1 MSADLPFGEATLLS
15 FLLAL
20 SRIAGLFV
28 FVPIPGL
35 RTGPDAARLLASLAL
50 TVALFPFWPTPA
62 SPDPPVGE
70 LAAWVLAEFAVGATA
85 GVVVALV
92 LEGFQMAGQL
102 IGLQAGYG
110 YAATI
115 DPTTQADAGVLL
127 IFSQL
132 LAGCLF
138 FALGV
143 DRALVKVLA
152 LSLQSLPATSFR
164 IQAPAV
170 EGMIRLGAEVFSLG
184 LRIAMPEIALLAL
197 IDLCFGVLGRLLPQI
212 QFLALSFPLKM
223 AAALLALAATLAVFP
238 ETGAAVAGHG
248 VVFLREVLRPR

>member
-1 MSADLPFGEATLLS
+1 MSADFPFGEATLLS

-20 SRIAGLFV
+20 SRISGLFV

-35 RTGPDAARLLASLAL
+35 RTGPDAARLVASLAL
-50 TVALFPFWPTPA
+50 TVALFPFWPTPP
-62 SPDPPVGE
+62 SPDPAPGE

-115 DPTTQADAGVLL
+115 DPATQADAGVLL

-132 LAGCLF
+132 LAGCIF
-138 FALGV
+138 FAFGV
-143 DRALVKVLA
+143 DRALVKILA

-170 EGMIRLGAEVFSLG
+170 EGIIRLGAEVFSLG

-248 VVFLREVLRPR
+248 VLFLREVLRPR

>member
-1 MSADLPFGEATLLS
+1 MSTDLPFGETTLLG

-35 RTGPDAARLLASLAL
+35 RNGPDAARLLASLAL
-50 TVALFPFWPTPA
+50 TVALFPFWPVPPA
-62 SPDPPVGE
+62 SNPSGGE
-70 LAAWVLAEFAVGATA
+70 LTAWALAEFAVGATA
-85 GVVVALV
+85 GVVVGLV

-115 DPTTQADAGVLL
+115 DPASQADAGVLL
-127 IFSQL
+127 VFAQL
-132 LAGCLF
+132 LGGGVF

-143 DRALVKVLA
+143 DRALIKVLA

-164 IQAPAV
+164 IQGPAV
-170 EGMIRLGAEVFSLG
+170 EGVIRLGSEVFSLG

-212 QFLALSFPLKM
+212 QFLVLSFPVKM
-223 AAALLALAATLAVFP
+223 AAALLALAATLSVFP
-238 ETGAAVAGHG
+238 DTGMTVAGHG
-248 VVFLREVLRPR
+248 VVFLREILRPR